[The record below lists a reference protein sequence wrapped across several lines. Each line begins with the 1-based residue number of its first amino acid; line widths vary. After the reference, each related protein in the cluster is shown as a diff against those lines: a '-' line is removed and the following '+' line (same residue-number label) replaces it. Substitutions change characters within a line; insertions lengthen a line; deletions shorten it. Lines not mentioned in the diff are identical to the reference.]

1 MSQKRDYYEVLGV
14 PKDSAASDIKK
25 AYRKLALKYHPDQNP
40 DNAEAEARFKEAAE
54 AYDILGDRDKRQRYD
69 QFGHQAF
76 GQGAGAG
83 AGGFT
88 NVDDIFSAF
97 GDIFGGSGG
106 FGNMFGGGG
115 GGRRRAAQR
124 GRDLRIVLDLSL
136 EEIDEGVSKT
146 VALKRMDSC
155 GTCSGSGARPG
166 TGKGRCNTCNG
177 SGQVTR
183 SAGFFQM
190 ASPCPGCSGTG
201 EVIESPCQSC
211 SGSGRTQTRTEVDIE
226 VPAGVEEGVQLR
238 ISGEGDAGPNA
249 TPRGDLYC
257 VIREKEHRVFQRSG
271 PDVLT
276 EVPFAFSQLA
286 LGDKIEIPTLR
297 GKVEMS
303 IPAGTQSGKVFRL
316 RGQGLQRMDSRTRGD
331 QLVRVFCEV
340 PKKLTDRQRELLE
353 EFQEIDRETS
363 GRKSFFDRVTEYF
376 K

>member
-14 PKDSAASDIKK
+14 PKDAPAGDIKK

-40 DNAEAEARFKEAAE
+40 DNAEAEAKFKEAAE
-54 AYDILGDRDKRQRYD
+54 AYDVVGDVEKRQRYD

-76 GQGAGAG
+76 DQGAGAG

-88 NVDDIFSAF
+88 NVDDIFSTF

-106 FGNMFGGGG
+106 FGSMFGGGG
-115 GGRRRAAQR
+115 GGRRRGPQR
-124 GRDLRIVLDLSL
+124 GRDLRIVLDLTL
-136 EEIDEGVSKT
+136 EEIDQGVSKT
-146 VALKRMDSC
+146 VALKRMDTC

-166 TGKGRCNTCNG
+166 TGKTRCTTCNG

-190 ASPCPGCSGTG
+190 ASPCPTCGGTG
-201 EVIESPCQSC
+201 EIIESPCQSC

-238 ISGEGDAGPNA
+238 ITGEGDAGSNG

-297 GKVEMS
+297 GKVEMTV
-303 IPAGTQSGKVFRL
+303 PAGTQSGKVFRL
-316 RGQGLQRMDSRTRGD
+316 RGQGLPRMDSRARGD

-340 PKKLTDRQRELLE
+340 PKKITDRQRELLE

>member
-14 PKDSAASDIKK
+14 PKDAPAGDIKK

-40 DNAEAEARFKEAAE
+40 DNAEAEASFKEAAE
-54 AYDILGDRDKRQRYD
+54 AYDVVGDAEKRPRYD

-76 GQGAGAG
+76 DQGAGAG

-106 FGNMFGGGG
+106 FGSMFGGGG
-115 GGRRRAAQR
+115 GGRRRGPQR
-124 GRDLRIVLDLSL
+124 GRDLRIVLDLTL

-146 VALKRMDSC
+146 VALKRMDTCSP
-155 GTCSGSGARPG
+155 CSGSGARKG
-166 TGKGRCNTCNG
+166 TGKSTCSTCKG

-190 ASPCPGCSGTG
+190 ASPCPSCRGAG

-211 SGSGRTQTRTEVDIE
+211 SGSGNVQDRTEVEIQ

-238 ISGEGDAGPNA
+238 ITGEGDAGPNGS
-249 TPRGDLYC
+249 PRGDLYC

-297 GKVEMS
+297 GKVEMTV
-303 IPAGTQSGKVFRL
+303 PAGTQSGKVFRL
-316 RGQGLQRMDSRTRGD
+316 RGQGLPRMDSRARGD

-340 PKKLTDRQRELLE
+340 PQKITDRQRELLE

-363 GRKSFFDRVTEYF
+363 GRKTFFDRVTEYF

>member
-14 PKDSAASDIKK
+14 QKDAAAGDIKK

-40 DNAEAEARFKEAAE
+40 DDAAAEAKFKEAAE
-54 AYDILGDRDKRQRYD
+54 AYDVLGDTDKRQRYD

-97 GDIFGGSGG
+97 GDIFGGSGA

-115 GGRRRAAQR
+115 RRRGPQR
-124 GRDLRIVLDLSL
+124 GRDLRIVLDLTL

-166 TGKGRCNTCNG
+166 TGKSRCTTCNG
-177 SGQVTR
+177 NGQVTR

-190 ASPCPGCSGTG
+190 ASPCPACRGAG

-211 SGSGRTQTRTEVDIE
+211 SGSGNVQDRTEVEIQ

-238 ISGEGDAGPNA
+238 ITG
-249 TPRGDLYC
+249 
-257 VIREKEHRVFQRSG
+257 VV
-271 PDVLT
+271 
-276 EVPFAFSQLA
+276 
-286 LGDKIEIPTLR
+286 
-297 GKVEMS
+297 KV
-303 IPAGTQSGKVFRL
+303 K
-316 RGQGLQRMDSRTRGD
+316 
-331 QLVRVFCEV
+331 
-340 PKKLTDRQRELLE
+340 
-353 EFQEIDRETS
+353 
-363 GRKSFFDRVTEYF
+363 
-376 K
+376 